1 MKHLLQLTL
10 ILFSLSFTA
19 AAQPLTQ
26 TIMGHVVDND
36 TQVPLTGVSVV
47 LMDSLAQN
55 GTITN
60 NNGYYSLPNVPL
72 GRQKIAFHYLG
83 YKPQIVN
90 EVMVT
95 SGKEVVLNIGLT
107 EKPVAIGEVVVK
119 SNTRKDLPQN
129 AMATL
134 SARQLTVEEASRY
147 AGGIDDPARLASAFA
162 GVTMGTGNNGIV
174 VRGNAPKDLLWRMEG
189 IEISNP
195 NHFANLILYGGGG
208 LTALSS
214 HVLASSDF
222 FTGAFPAEYG
232 NALSGVFDLRM
243 RTGNP
248 EKREHTFRAG
258 IIGIDAASEGPFK
271 KNKRSTYLFNY
282 RYSTLGLLSP
292 ILPKEMG
299 ALNYQD
305 LSFKTSFP
313 TKKAG
318 IFYLWGLGAYD
329 HQGKEAE
336 KDITKW
342 EKDADREDYTANIY
356 FGAVG
361 LSHQLVVG
369 TKSYIH
375 STLAFSGNGLQWKQ
389 QKLDSTLVLHPDEF
403 LNNNTWKYTLSTF
416 INHKFSARHVNRT
429 GFTIDQRL
437 YNMNIRNSRD
447 GLTETQY
454 VKTKGSTQ
462 LIQAYTE
469 SRFDVGKAF
478 TINAGIHSQY
488 FALNGHYTIEPR
500 LGVKWQFRPDQSV
513 GIAYGLHSRLE
524 QINFYLLEQQ
534 TTNGMVQPNKNL
546 DFTKAQH
553 LVLSYDRQIND
564 HLRFKAEP
572 YFQYLFDVPVIPNSY
587 FSLQNLYDE
596 TFFNDSLVNRGKG
609 WNYGIDLTL
618 ERFLHKQFYYLV
630 TASVFQSKYKG
641 GDGVLRDA
649 RYNRNFVCNVLG
661 GKEWNVRQNNLF
673 SFNIRYTIMGGDRLI
688 PVNEAATY
696 AQQEIVYDYS
706 RAFEKQKPIAN
717 LLSFT
722 LKYHVNKRKYTGIWS
737 LEITNALG
745 YKDLQDYRF
754 NRKTQTIEEEK
765 DLIMVPNLSY
775 QIQF

>member
-1 MKHLLQLTL
+1 MKHLLQLIL
-10 ILFSLSFTA
+10 IFLFLSFFA

-26 TIMGHVVDND
+26 TIIGRVVDND
-36 TQVPLTGVSVV
+36 TQAPLTGVAVV
-47 LMDSLAQN
+47 LMDSTAQN
-55 GTITN
+55 GTITD
-60 NNGYYSLPNVPL
+60 NNGYYSLPDVPL
-72 GRQKIAFHYLG
+72 GRQKIAFRYLG
-83 YKPQIVN
+83 YRPHIVN

-107 EKPVAIGEVVVK
+107 EKPVALGEVVVK
-119 SNTRKDLPQN
+119 SNIRKELPQN
-129 AMATL
+129 SMATL

-162 GVTMGTGNNGIV
+162 GVTMATGNNGIV

-189 IEISNP
+189 VEISNP

-299 ALNYQD
+299 AINYQD

-318 IFYLWGLGAYD
+318 VFYLWGLGAYD
-329 HQGKEAE
+329 HQGKEAK
-336 KDITKW
+336 KDITQW

-389 QKLDSTLVLHPDEF
+389 QKLDSSLVIHPDEY

-416 INHKFSARHVNRT
+416 INHKFSTRHVNRT
-429 GFTIDQRL
+429 GITVDQRL
-437 YNMNIRNSRD
+437 YNMDIRNSPD
-447 GLTETQY
+447 GIIETQY
-454 VKTKGSTQ
+454 VKAKGNTQ

-469 SRFDVGKAF
+469 SRFDVGKTV

-500 LGVKWQFRPDQSV
+500 LGVKWQFWPDQSV

-534 TTNGMVQPNKNL
+534 TANGMVQPNKDLN
-546 DFTKAQH
+546 FTKAQH
-553 LVLSYDRQIND
+553 LVLSYNRQISD
-564 HLRFKAEP
+564 YLHFKVEP
-572 YFQYLFDVPVIPNSY
+572 YFQYLFDVPVVPGSY

-596 TFFNDSLVNRGKG
+596 TYFNDSLVNRGKG
-609 WNYGIDLTL
+609 WNYGVDLTL
-618 ERFLHKQFYYLV
+618 ERFLHNQFYYLV

-641 GDGVLRDA
+641 GDGILRNA

-661 GKEWNVRQNNLF
+661 GKEWNVRKNNLF
-673 SFNIRYTIMGGDRLI
+673 SFNVRYTLMGGDRLI
-688 PVNEAATY
+688 PVDEAATY

-706 RAFEKQKPIAN
+706 RAFERQKPIAN

-737 LEITNALG
+737 FEITNALG

-754 NRKTQTIEEEK
+754 NRKTQSIEAER